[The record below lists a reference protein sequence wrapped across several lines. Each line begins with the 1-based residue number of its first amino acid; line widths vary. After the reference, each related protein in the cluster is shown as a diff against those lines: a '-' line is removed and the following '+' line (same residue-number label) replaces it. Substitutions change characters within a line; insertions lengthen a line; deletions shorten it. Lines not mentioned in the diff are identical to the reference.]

1 MWIKARSMDAKRTI
15 QLDGL
20 SRTTNISTLRKNI
33 SIKLDTNIENLNLY
47 FRGKQV
53 SNNITNVI

>member
-1 MWIKARSMDAKRTI
+1 MDAKRTI

-20 SRTTNISTLRKNI
+20 SRTTNISTLRSNI